1 MEAEEKRLRERLVVL
16 EEQKFLVGEMA
27 DNAKKK
33 RRFDEASALASNV
46 LELTGEIDQI
56 HGLLGQLDFEGV
68 YAAATAAGS
77 DTLLHVPASSN

>member
-46 LELTGEIDQI
+46 LELSGEIDQI
-56 HGLLGQLDFEGV
+56 HGLLGQLDFEGA
-68 YAAATAAGS
+68 YAAAAAAGS
-77 DTLLHVPASSN
+77 DSLLEVPASQI

>member
-27 DNAKKK
+27 DDAKKK

-46 LELTGEIDQI
+46 LELSSEIDQI
-56 HGLLGQLDFEGV
+56 HGMLDRLDFESV
-68 YAAATAAGS
+68 YTTGS
-77 DTLLHVPASSN
+77 ELLDVPAS